1 MLSLTSIEILD
12 CATQIALD
20 YIWAEMVKETINNHN
35 NNNNQLDNNNSN

>member
-35 NNNNQLDNNNSN
+35 NNQLDNNNSN